1 MMTDEQLQQELQNVS
16 GSLDKLSACDD
27 PLTKQERRHQH
38 ILLLRKETL
47 LKITQAR
54 EKGDKNRE
62 FTNLAMYGLL
72 TSLGE
77 KRPFLMHLV
86 KSKFS
91 THI

>member
-1 MMTDEQLQQELQNVS
+1 MMTDEQLQQELQKVS
-16 GSLDKLSACDD
+16 ESLDKLSASEDS
-27 PLTKQERRHQH
+27 LTKQEKRRQY

-47 LKITQAR
+47 QKIKQAQ
-54 EKGDKNRE
+54 EKGDKHRE

-77 KRPFLMHLV
+77 KHPFLMHLV